1 MAFTGAEMSELTV
14 EINTQNLERA
24 IRLFPK
30 DLKYEIADGMD
41 HISRKFLKVFKQTR
55 LQGPPG
61 IKGRPHGIFT
71 HFSRASLVSQ
81 DIEGMGMVIFSDSK
95 IARMH
100 EEGATVKNPG
110 GGKLAV
116 PLSARR
122 ELFTSDGRLKKQYR
136 QPRLIKN
143 VIPIQIRGKTFLA
156 RVIKKAMQILPL
168 FVLKNSVRIK
178 PRLMFYQTW
187 DDMQNERITIL
198 NKSVEKALSKV

>member
-14 EINTQNLERA
+14 EINTRNLERA

-122 ELFTSDGRLKKQYR
+122 ELFTSNGRLKKQYR

-143 VIPIQIRGKTFLA
+143 VIPIQLRGKTFLA
-156 RVIKKAMQILPL
+156 KVIKKARQILPL
-168 FVLKNSVRIK
+168 FVLKNSVRIR

-187 DDMQNERITIL
+187 DDLQNERIIIL

>member
-1 MAFTGAEMSELTV
+1 MAFAGAEMSELTV
-14 EINTQNLERA
+14 EINTKNLDRA
-24 IRLFPK
+24 LRLFPK
-30 DLKYEIADGMD
+30 DLKFEIADGMD
-41 HISRKFLKVFKQTR
+41 HISRKFLKIFRQER

-61 IKGRPHGIFT
+61 IRGRPHGIFT

-100 EEGATVKNPG
+100 EEGATVKNQS

-116 PLSARR
+116 PLSARK

-136 QPRLIKN
+136 QPRLLKN
-143 VIPIQIRGKTFLA
+143 VVPIQLRGKTFLA
-156 RVIKKAMQILPL
+156 KIKKKLRQILPL

-178 PRLMFYQTW
+178 PRLMFYKTW
-187 DDMQNERITIL
+187 DDMQNERINIL
-198 NKSVEKALSKV
+198 NKSVEKALSKT

>member
-1 MAFTGAEMSELTV
+1 MSELTV
-14 EINTQNLERA
+14 EINTKDLDRA
-24 IRLFPK
+24 LRMFPK

-41 HISRKFLKVFKQTR
+41 HISRKFLKTFRQER

-61 IKGRPHGIFT
+61 IRGRPHGIFT

-116 PLSARR
+116 PLSARK
-122 ELFTSDGRLKKQYR
+122 ELFTVDGRLKQQYR
-136 QPRLIKN
+136 KPRLLKN
-143 VIPIQIRGKTFLA
+143 VVPIQLRGKTFLV
-156 RVIKKAMQILPL
+156 RVKKKLRELLSL

-178 PRLMFYQTW
+178 PRLMFYKTW
-187 DDMQNERITIL
+187 DDMQNDRIQIL
-198 NKSVEKALSKV
+198 NKSIEKALKTT

>member
-61 IKGRPHGIFT
+61 IKGRSHGIFT

-122 ELFTSDGRLKKQYR
+122 ELFTSNGRLKKQYR

-143 VIPIQIRGKTFLA
+143 VIPIQLRGKTFLA
-156 RVIKKAMQILPL
+156 RIIKKARQILPL

-187 DDMQNERITIL
+187 DDMQNERIIIL

>member
-14 EINTQNLERA
+14 EINTRNLERA

-122 ELFTSDGRLKKQYR
+122 ELFTSNGRLKKQYR

-143 VIPIQIRGKTFLA
+143 VIPIQLRGKTFLA
-156 RVIKKAMQILPL
+156 RIIKKARQILPL

-187 DDMQNERITIL
+187 DDLQNERIIIL

>member
-1 MAFTGAEMSELTV
+1 LAFTGAEMSELTV

-122 ELFTSDGRLKKQYR
+122 ELFTSNGRLKKQYR

-143 VIPIQIRGKTFLA
+143 VIPIQLRGKTFLA
-156 RVIKKAMQILPL
+156 RIIKKARQILPL

-187 DDMQNERITIL
+187 DDMQNERIIIL

>member
-1 MAFTGAEMSELTV
+1 MSELTV
-14 EINTQNLERA
+14 EINTKNLDRA
-24 IRLFPK
+24 LRLFPK
-30 DLKYEIADGMD
+30 DLKFEIADGMD
-41 HISRKFLKVFKQTR
+41 HISRKFLKVFRQER

-61 IKGRPHGIFT
+61 IRGRPHGIFT

-100 EEGATVKNPG
+100 EEGATVKNQS

-116 PLSARR
+116 PLSARK

-136 QPRLIKN
+136 QPRLLKN
-143 VIPIQIRGKTFLA
+143 VVPIQLRGKTFLA
-156 RVIKKAMQILPL
+156 KVKKKLRQILPL

-178 PRLMFYQTW
+178 PRLMFYKTW
-187 DDMQNERITIL
+187 DDMQNERINIL
-198 NKSVEKALSKV
+198 NKSVEKALSKT

>member
-1 MAFTGAEMSELTV
+1 LAFTGAEMSELTV
-14 EINTQNLERA
+14 EINTRNLERA

-122 ELFTSDGRLKKQYR
+122 ELFTSNGRLKKQYR

-143 VIPIQIRGKTFLA
+143 VIPIQLRGKTFLA
-156 RVIKKAMQILPL
+156 KVIKKARQILPL
-168 FVLKNSVRIK
+168 FVLKNSVRIR

-187 DDMQNERITIL
+187 DDLQSERIIIL

>member
-1 MAFTGAEMSELTV
+1 MSELTV
-14 EINTQNLERA
+14 EINTKNLERTL
-24 IRLFPK
+24 RMFPK
-30 DLKYEIADGMD
+30 ELKYEIADGMD
-41 HISRKFLKVFKQTR
+41 HISRKFLKTFRQER

-61 IKGRPHGIFT
+61 IRGRPHGIFT

-116 PLSARR
+116 PLSARK
-122 ELFTSDGRLKKQYR
+122 ELFTADGRLKRQYR
-136 QPRLIKN
+136 QPRLLKN
-143 VIPIQIRGKTFLA
+143 VIPIQLKGKTFLA
-156 RVIKKAMQILPL
+156 KVKKKVRELLPL

-178 PRLMFYQTW
+178 PRLMFYKTW
-187 DDMQNERITIL
+187 DEMQNERIQIL
-198 NKSVEKALSKV
+198 NKSIEKTLNKV

>member
-1 MAFTGAEMSELTV
+1 MSELTV

-122 ELFTSDGRLKKQYR
+122 ELFTSNGRLKKQYR

-143 VIPIQIRGKTFLA
+143 VIPIQLRGKTFLA
-156 RVIKKAMQILPL
+156 RIIKKARQILPL

-187 DDMQNERITIL
+187 DDMQNERIVIL

>member
-1 MAFTGAEMSELTV
+1 
-14 EINTQNLERA
+14 
-24 IRLFPK
+24 
-30 DLKYEIADGMD
+30 
-41 HISRKFLKVFKQTR
+41 
-55 LQGPPG
+55 
-61 IKGRPHGIFT
+61 
-71 HFSRASLVSQ
+71 
-81 DIEGMGMVIFSDSK
+81 
-95 IARMH
+95 MH

-156 RVIKKAMQILPL
+156 RIIKKARQILPL

-187 DDMQNERITIL
+187 DDLQNERIIIL

>member
-1 MAFTGAEMSELTV
+1 MSELTV

-122 ELFTSDGRLKKQYR
+122 ELFTSNGRLKKQYR

-143 VIPIQIRGKTFLA
+143 VIPIQLRGKMFLA
-156 RVIKKAMQILPL
+156 RIIKKARQILPL

-187 DDMQNERITIL
+187 DDMQNERIVIL